1 MIFPALLRKYISN
14 LQSQAD
20 VSSPTTSTMEAILEH
35 DDERILTL
43 LYKQVQQTGI
53 GKLDYTDA
61 QFKVAVLQMKAAT
74 DYSDDGDNDNVD
86 KNTRIDAIVSSYVT
100 LSTDDRINLCEKSL
114 ENITSCHD
122 LREAILPSTHARVRE
137 ANHLMEKAKDLLYRL
152 KCFRK
157 LEHFFLKGHH
167 APAA

>member
-1 MIFPALLRKYISN
+1 MIFPALREHISN

-20 VSSPTTSTMEAILEH
+20 ASSTSTMEAVLIPK
-35 DDERILTL
+35 RILV
-43 LYKQVQQTGI
+43 YFGSQSTGTF
-53 GKLDYTDA
+53 DYANT
-61 QFKVAVLQMKAAT
+61 QFKLARLQMKAAT
-74 DYSDDGDNDNVD
+74 DYGNDGDTDNVD
-86 KNTRIDAIVSSYVT
+86 NTDNDANVFYDT
-100 LSTDDRINLCEKSL
+100 LSSDDRIHLCE
-114 ENITSCHD
+114 EAFEHITSCHD